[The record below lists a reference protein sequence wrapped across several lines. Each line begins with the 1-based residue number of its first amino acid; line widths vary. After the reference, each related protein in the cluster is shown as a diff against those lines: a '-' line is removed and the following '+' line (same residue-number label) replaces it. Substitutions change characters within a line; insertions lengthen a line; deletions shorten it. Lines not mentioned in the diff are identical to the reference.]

1 MLHSC
6 VSYQIPDKDLEKRRC
21 EQRVDPLTDILYTK
35 NQYAPNVPVKSEKDR
50 DEDEEEDEE
59 EEELE
64 EESIEEAE
72 EVGLLMTTILTL
84 MMALTMMMR

>member
-1 MLHSC
+1 MLDSC

-35 NQYAPNVPVKSEKDR
+35 SQYAPIVPIKGEKDR
-50 DEDEEEDEE
+50 DEDEEEEDGE

-64 EESIEEAE
+64 EELIEEAE
-72 EVGLLMTTILTL
+72 EVGSYVNDNDFAVDDGIGK
-84 MMALTMMMR
+84 